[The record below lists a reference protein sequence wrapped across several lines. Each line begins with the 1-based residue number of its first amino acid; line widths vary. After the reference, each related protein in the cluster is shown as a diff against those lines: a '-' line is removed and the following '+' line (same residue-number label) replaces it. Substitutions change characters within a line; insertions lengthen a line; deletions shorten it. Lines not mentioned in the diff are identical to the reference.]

1 MKNNDYNKPKIDEIE
16 YYLNSLYEFRND
28 VVSKVI
34 QWRKKG
40 AESYEIL
47 NQSNLEVDLYRSG
60 FKGFKDPL
68 NALLSSDYVPKYN
81 PFEEYFLTLP
91 KWNPSDKSM
100 VENLLS
106 FVRLEDESKRE
117 FFNCMVKKHLVR
129 AVGCVLRKI
138 SFNKHCLVL
147 VGKQHDGKTSF
158 IRNLCPTPLKAY
170 YLENPP
176 LDHKDS
182 SIELS
187 RNLII
192 NLDEL
197 EKLDKQDANKIKS
210 LFSQESP
217 KVRLNYDKFSVK
229 MERYASFFGTTN
241 DSEFLNDVTGNVR
254 WLVFEIDGITHDNGG
269 SNGYMPVSIDSVW
282 SEALHLL
289 ENGFEY
295 NLNTKEIEQ
304 IEAINRKHQRL
315 TTEIELMQ
323 KYFEPCPE
331 NDQEALFVQ
340 SSDLIDCLGYACN
353 HQFKINSVV
362 IGKALTY
369 LGYKRSSKRLSGKN
383 PIYGYYVKPLNEVI
397 KAKIANSSY
406 YLLQV
411 NTSN

>member
-1 MKNNDYNKPKIDEIE
+1 MKNNEYNRPKIEEIE
-16 YYLNSLYEFRND
+16 DYLNRCYEFRND

-34 QWRKKG
+34 QWRIKG
-40 AESYEIL
+40 AESYEIF

-68 NALLSSDYVPKYN
+68 NALLSSSYVPQYN
-81 PFEEYFLTLP
+81 PFEEYFLKLP
-91 KWNPSDKSM
+91 KWNTSDKSM
-100 VENLLS
+100 IETLLS

-158 IRNLCPTPLKAY
+158 IRNLCPNPLKGY

-187 RNLII
+187 RNFII

-229 MERYASFFGTTN
+229 MERYATFFGTTN

-254 WLVFEIDGITHDNGG
+254 WLVFEIDGINHDNGG
-269 SNGYMPVSIDSVW
+269 SNGYMPVNTDLVW
-282 SEALHLL
+282 SEARHLL

-295 NLNTKEIEQ
+295 NLNSKEITE
-304 IEAINRKHQRL
+304 IEAINKKHQR
-315 TTEIELMQ
+315 TTIEIELMQ
-323 KYFEPCPE
+323 KYFEPCRE
-331 NDQEALFVQ
+331 HDNDAIFVQ
-340 SSDLIDCLGYACN
+340 SSDLVDCLGYASN
-353 HQFKINSVV
+353 HQFKINNVV

-369 LGYKRSSKRLSGKN
+369 LGYKRQSKRINGKN

-397 KAKIANSSY
+397 RAKIANSSY
-406 YLLQV
+406 YLQQLD
-411 NTSN
+411 